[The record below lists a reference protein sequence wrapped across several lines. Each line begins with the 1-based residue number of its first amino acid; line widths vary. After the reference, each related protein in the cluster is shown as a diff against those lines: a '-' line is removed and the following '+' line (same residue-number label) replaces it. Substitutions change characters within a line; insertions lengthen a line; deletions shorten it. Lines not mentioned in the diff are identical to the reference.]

1 MIFFFKKIQRMD
13 SESST
18 TVHQSDEPVLDD
30 VDVEQT
36 VRAGDTDKQS
46 IRTDVST
53 ISKKSNNVKE
63 KRPRSEKQIA
73 AFKRMAQAREEKRKM
88 DKLEKERKPEK
99 DIEQKKSLEMATA
112 MFMEM
117 RQKEKEN
124 KKDKKWENELN
135 SIVTKRMDEFEDRMM
150 NLLNQPVEAYVEKK
164 RRKTSKNVEKSTPAE
179 TSSSA
184 IKTPTTTPSKR
195 YVANNPFMRK

>member
-1 MIFFFKKIQRMD
+1 MD
-13 SESST
+13 PESCTTDNQSNDSLPNDVAVESTTSTTETDNRSSESN
-18 TVHQSDEPVLDD
+18 
-30 VDVEQT
+30 
-36 VRAGDTDKQS
+36 
-46 IRTDVST
+46 VST
-53 ISKKSNNVKE
+53 SSSKKSNKFKK

-73 AFKRMAQAREEKRKM
+73 AFKRMAQAREEKRQM
-88 DKLEKERKPEK
+88 DKIEKERQPEK
-99 DIEQKKSLEMATA
+99 DAEKKKSLEMATA

-150 NLLNQPVEAYVEKK
+150 TLLNQPVEAYVEKK

-179 TSSSA
+179 TSSSD
-184 IKTPTTTPSKR
+184 IKTPTPTKR
-195 YVANNPFMRK
+195 SYVGNNPFMRK